1 MLNSL
6 QETAKLEAQAYDIE
20 QKTAIAQEAKNV
32 LDSWVRYEGQVK
44 QRQQRELADAV
55 IAKVEKDLED
65 PKVLRQI
72 LDQSVKD
79 VERKFLNKLHGNPI
93 LIKTKVSSLRS
104 HESAAAE
111 D

>member
-1 MLNSL
+1 VLISL
-6 QETAKLEAQAYDIE
+6 QETAKLEAQAYDLE
-20 QKTAIAQEAKNV
+20 QKTTIAQDAKNV

-55 IAKVEKDLED
+55 IAKIEKDLED

-79 VERKFLNKLHGNPI
+79 VERKFLKI
-93 LIKTKVSSLRS
+93 VSLISI
-104 HESAAAE
+104 
-111 D
+111 

>member
-1 MLNSL
+1 MLTLL
-6 QETAKLEAQAYDIE
+6 QETAKLEAQGYELE
-20 QKTAIAQEAKNV
+20 QRTAIAQEAKNV

-55 IAKVEKDLED
+55 IAKIEKDLED

-79 VERKFLNKLHGNPI
+79 VERKFLSIASLEFRTNQCTGI
-93 LIKTKVSSLRS
+93 LSQKS
-104 HESAAAE
+104 
-111 D
+111 